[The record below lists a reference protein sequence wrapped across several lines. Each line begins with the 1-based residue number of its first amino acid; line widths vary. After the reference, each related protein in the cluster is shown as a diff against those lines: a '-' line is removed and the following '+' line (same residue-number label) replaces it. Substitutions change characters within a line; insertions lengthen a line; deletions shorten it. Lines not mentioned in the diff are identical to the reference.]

1 VPNFDGFQKA
11 SPGTAATNYFFAEGF
26 KCRGGFETQT
36 TCDSDDA
43 PNCEWQR
50 DSDDGTW
57 ECGLSSHAVGL
68 LLYEGGR
75 ECDFEE
81 PSAADMTASEH
92 DLCSY
97 YEADAKCSGKTTQL
111 SCSLDPDCK
120 WYSISEGPIY
130 TLYPCMANA
139 DGKGGQ
145 ASKQFLSSDMS
156 AYVNSFYECH
166 VHSSKADCIED
177 VECSWSYA
185 AGGGTTDEG

>member
-1 VPNFDGFQKA
+1 MHDSCVPNFDGFQKA

-111 SCSLDPDCK
+111 SCSLDPDCD
-120 WYSISEGPIY
+120 WDSISEDPIS
-130 TLYPCMANA
+130 TLYPRTAA
-139 DGKGGQ
+139 DGKSEQG
-145 ASKQFLSSDMS
+145 SKLVSSDMS
-156 AYVNSFYECH
+156 SVVNLHYECL
-166 VHSSKADCIED
+166 VHLSKP
-177 VECSWSYA
+177 
-185 AGGGTTDEG
+185 